1 MRKFYI
7 LLIPFLIFCMS
18 SELMSQISYNNFV
31 ASVMNQVNADS
42 VYKFERQ
49 LSGDTSC
56 MIGGTSYT
64 IASRHYSTQGN
75 IKAAQYIFERFED
88 FGLDVWYQNINS
100 TIVNVLGKRTGNKF
114 PNQYVIICAHY
125 DDMPSGST

>member
-49 LSGDTSC
+49 LS
-56 MIGGTSYT
+56 
-64 IASRHYSTQGN
+64 
-75 IKAAQYIFERFED
+75 
-88 FGLDVWYQNINS
+88 
-100 TIVNVLGKRTGNKF
+100 
-114 PNQYVIICAHY
+114 VIH
-125 DDMPSGST
+125 PV